1 MNKKKIMRKL
11 IFLCRSLKEDH
22 DVLKTEK
29 EELENEVYNL
39 RNKLDDLTDETE
51 DLQKKFDIKTNECN
65 DLIDELREI
74 VKDREND
81 EDVIYNLTDRIQ
93 NLENLIRENLSEHAI

>member
-1 MNKKKIMRKL
+1 MNNKKIMRKL
-11 IFLCRSLKEDH
+11 IFLYRSLKEDYS
-22 DVLKTEK
+22 VLETEK
-29 EELENEVYNL
+29 EELESEVYNL
-39 RNKLDDLTDETE
+39 KNKLDDLTDETE
-51 DLQKKFDIKTNECN
+51 DLQNQFYIKTNECN

-93 NLENLIRENLSEHAI
+93 DLENLIREKLSEHAI